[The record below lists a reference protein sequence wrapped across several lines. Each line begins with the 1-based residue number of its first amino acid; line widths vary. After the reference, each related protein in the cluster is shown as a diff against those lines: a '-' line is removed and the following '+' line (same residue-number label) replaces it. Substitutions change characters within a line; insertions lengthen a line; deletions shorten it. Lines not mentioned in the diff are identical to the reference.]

1 MYVYTLLNN
10 QFTLKVEVKHRT
22 EFLAMFITILKQT
35 PNVTRILSYMIVFL
49 YLLK

>member
-22 EFLAMFITILKQT
+22 EFLGHVYNYTEA
-35 PNVTRILSYMIVFL
+35 NS
-49 YLLK
+49 